1 MEKINNKEFVS
12 GYNTIQWNA
21 GSQPSGIYFTRLESD
36 NNFLTQKIIFL
47 K

>member
-1 MEKINNKEFVS
+1 MEKINNKKFVS

-21 GSQPSGIYFTRLESD
+21 GSHPSGIYFARLESD
-36 NNFLTQKIIFL
+36 NNFLTQKIILL